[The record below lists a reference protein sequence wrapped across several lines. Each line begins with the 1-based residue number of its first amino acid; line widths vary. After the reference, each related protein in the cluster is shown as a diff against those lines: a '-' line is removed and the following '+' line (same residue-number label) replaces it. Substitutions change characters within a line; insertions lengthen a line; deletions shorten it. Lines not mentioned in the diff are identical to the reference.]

1 MPRPNK
7 GGEAQQQVRT
17 EHIVRLEVQRRHAKG
32 LLRVF
37 DTMIG
42 DLDDQLMY
50 VAQFKKEWLQHRKEL
65 EAARQQ
71 IIAEELTQREKRE
84 EAYLQALAE
93 LARGKKKSTK
103 VERSTSLS
111 ITRED

>member
-1 MPRPNK
+1 MPRPNR
-7 GGEAQQQVRT
+7 GGELQQQART
-17 EHIVRLEVQRRHAKG
+17 EHIVRLELQRRHAKG
-32 LLRVF
+32 LLRVI
-37 DTMIG
+37 DNMMG
-42 DLDDQLMY
+42 EVDDQLMY

-71 IIAEELTQREKRE
+71 IIAEEIKQREKRE
-84 EAYLQALAE
+84 EAYLQALTE

-111 ITRED
+111 VTRDD